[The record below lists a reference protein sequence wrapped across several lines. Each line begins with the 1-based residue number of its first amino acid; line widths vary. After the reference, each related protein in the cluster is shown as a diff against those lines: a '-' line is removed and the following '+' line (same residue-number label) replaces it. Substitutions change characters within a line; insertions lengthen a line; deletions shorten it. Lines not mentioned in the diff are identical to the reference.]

1 MFPRESRLQKRRAS
15 LELLESRWLLSGST
29 VANIV
34 WPASVPNL
42 PRAAALPSVV
52 SVALSGG
59 TAYGPG
65 VTPPTQS
72 MLTSVAVKF
81 NVAVTVKPD
90 ALSLRNLTTG
100 ATIAFSN
107 IQLSYNATT
116 HIAKWTFL
124 SLVGGSLTDGK
135 YQFQLEDYKIIDS
148 TGRQIDGDRNGSAGG
163 DYIGS
168 ISRLF
173 GDADGNGAITASDMF
188 AFQAVH
194 MTTRGQSGYDAR
206 FDIDAN
212 GVIADSDRTA
222 DEARYGLVLSEM
234 GAHAAAA
241 AASDIAAQAP
251 RPIASAATSDPHITT
266 TTIQAKRKQSD
277 PWKDYTVKTLPAG
290 LVMTGIPALSKY
302 GGDTAHKF
310 TATGYFHLT
319 KSHGK
324 WWMVD
329 PEGNRYFDNAVG
341 VIGPRIFP
349 DNAADFTSKFGTG
362 QAGDTN
368 WANWIRNWLN
378 GIGYFSA
385 GPWGTPSI
393 QSVAGKKTNYDILL
407 DAMAT
412 FAMGTGFGTFGYGHS
427 DFRNGVIPVFDPAYP
442 SFLNTYMSKVLPQLY
457 PGLDTRNDP
466 YLVGYMTDNE
476 LPWQT
481 CTIDNYLALPATDV
495 NRLAAKN
502 WLAARGHTTPTDADR
517 TAFQTYVA
525 ETYFRITA
533 AGIRAIDPHHMV
545 GCRFLG
551 GDSKMTYLF
560 RAAKKYLDLM
570 TFNYYLDM
578 DPAKGIES
586 AAAAA
591 DMPWIASDIYVKGAD
606 SGMSNTTGF
615 NFTVKTQADR
625 GAYYQQM
632 LISTLGAPHGV
643 GESWLVL
650 ADNDLSNPEP
660 TNQDANKGLMTVH
673 FPLTYSDNPYKAMTD
688 RIADL
693 NRNLYPLA
701 DWLNRASISGSV
713 FNDTNHDG
721 VRQSSEPG
729 LASWRIYLDANRNG
743 TYDAGEISTLTT
755 SSGTYRIS
763 SLPPGSFRIRQV
775 RQSGWIQT
783 KPTSGS
789 YDVLLAQNQA
799 VFGKDFGDS
808 TGVLNPR

>member
-1 MFPRESRLQKRRAS
+1 
-15 LELLESRWLLSGST
+15 
-29 VANIV
+29 
-34 WPASVPNL
+34 
-42 PRAAALPSVV
+42 
-52 SVALSGG
+52 
-59 TAYGPG
+59 
-65 VTPPTQS
+65 
-72 MLTSVAVKF
+72 
-81 NVAVTVKPD
+81 
-90 ALSLRNLTTG
+90 
-100 ATIAFSN
+100 
-107 IQLSYNATT
+107 
-116 HIAKWTFL
+116 
-124 SLVGGSLTDGK
+124 
-135 YQFQLEDYKIIDS
+135 
-148 TGRQIDGDRNGSAGG
+148 
-163 DYIGS
+163 
-168 ISRLF
+168 
-173 GDADGNGAITASDMF
+173 
-188 AFQAVH
+188 
-194 MTTRGQSGYDAR
+194 
-206 FDIDAN
+206 
-212 GVIADSDRTA
+212 
-222 DEARYGLVLSEM
+222 
-234 GAHAAAA
+234 
-241 AASDIAAQAP
+241 
-251 RPIASAATSDPHITT
+251 
-266 TTIQAKRKQSD
+266 
-277 PWKDYTVKTLPAG
+277 
-290 LVMTGIPALSKY
+290 
-302 GGDTAHKF
+302 
-310 TATGYFHLT
+310 
-319 KSHGK
+319 
-324 WWMVD
+324 
-329 PEGNRYFDNAVG
+329 
-341 VIGPRIFP
+341 
-349 DNAADFTSKFGTG
+349 
-362 QAGDTN
+362 
-368 WANWIRNWLN
+368 
-378 GIGYFSA
+378 
-385 GPWGTPSI
+385 
-393 QSVAGKKTNYDILL
+393 
-407 DAMAT
+407 
-412 FAMGTGFGTFGYGHS
+412 
-427 DFRNGVIPVFDPAYP
+427 
-442 SFLNTYMSKVLPQLY
+442 
-457 PGLDTRNDP
+457 
-466 YLVGYMTDNE
+466 
-476 LPWQT
+476 
-481 CTIDNYLALPATDV
+481 
-495 NRLAAKN
+495 
-502 WLAARGHTTPTDADR
+502 
-517 TAFQTYVA
+517 
-525 ETYFRITA
+525 
-533 AGIRAIDPHHMV
+533 MV